1 MSLRTKLPRGFKSV
15 GIFLFLGFVMASLAG
30 TALLWPGT
38 PLDGMWALN
47 ASAFKQ
53 LVPFGRAI
61 GVPFLVGS
69 GWPSLLRGWDGSDSE
84 RWGWKLAVA
93 IIAIQ
98 IAGDISKHAPNGRRI
113 RRLFCCGSRC
123 CGSRCCCKTS
133 SPVRAVFAKSRIQI
147 SR

>member
-15 GIFLFLGFVMASLAG
+15 GIFLFFGFVMASLAG

-61 GVPFLVGS
+61 GVPFLVLGLALFAAGV
-69 GWPSLLRGWDGSDSE
+69 GWFGQR

-98 IAGDISKHAPNGRRI
+98 IAGDLTSMLMGDVI
-113 RRLFCCGSRC
+113 RGAAGVAIAGALFFYM
-123 CGSRCCCKTS
+123 TS